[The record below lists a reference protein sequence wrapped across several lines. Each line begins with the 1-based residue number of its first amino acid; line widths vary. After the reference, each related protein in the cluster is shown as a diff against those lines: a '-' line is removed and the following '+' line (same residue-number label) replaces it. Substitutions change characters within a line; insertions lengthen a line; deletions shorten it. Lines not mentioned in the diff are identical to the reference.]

1 MTSSL
6 ILLINGKGVT
16 MRLLDRDV
24 NLNEL
29 SPLTLAFIGDGVYD
43 LLVREQLVC
52 EANRPVGALNNEKI
66 KTVCCTAQAKIA
78 KELLKS
84 LTEEET
90 DVFKRGKNAHAMTVP
105 KNAKKIDYHMATGL
119 EALFGYL
126 YLKGD
131 LERLRELFALV
142 ETVQSASM
150 YKGDNV

>member
-1 MTSSL
+1 
-6 ILLINGKGVT
+6 

-43 LLVREQLVC
+43 LLVRERLVC

-78 KELLKS
+78 KEILPI
-84 LTEEET
+84 LTEDET
-90 DVFKRGKNAHAMTVP
+90 SVFKRGKNAHAMTVP
-105 KNAKKIDYHMATGL
+105 KNSKRSDYHLATGL

-126 YLKGD
+126 YLKGSA
-131 LERLRELFALV
+131 ERLRKLFEIIEKVDLSG
-142 ETVQSASM
+142 EN
-150 YKGDNV
+150 KGENV

>member
-1 MTSSL
+1 
-6 ILLINGKGVT
+6 
-16 MRLLDRDV
+16 MRLLDKDV

-43 LLVREQLVC
+43 LLVREKLVC

-78 KELLKS
+78 NELLPE

-90 DVFKRGKNAHAMTVP
+90 SVFKRGKNARAMTVP
-105 KNAKKIDYHMATGL
+105 KNASRKNYHIATGL

-126 YLKGD
+126 YLKGST
-131 LERLRELFALV
+131 ERLRELFELI
-142 ETVQSASM
+142 EKIDLNGDD
-150 YKGDNV
+150 KGDKSK

>member
-1 MTSSL
+1 
-6 ILLINGKGVT
+6 

-43 LLVREQLVC
+43 LLVREKLVC

-78 KELLKS
+78 RELLPN
-84 LTEEET
+84 LNEEET
-90 DVFKRGKNAHAMTVP
+90 DVFRRGKNAHAMTVP
-105 KNAKKIDYHMATGL
+105 KNAKRGDYHTATGL

-126 YLKGD
+126 YLKGSE
-131 LERLRELFALV
+131 ERLRELFDMI
-142 ETVQSASM
+142 EKFESDSGN
-150 YKGDNV
+150 KGDNT